1 MKKLFFGIAIAMFM
15 LYGCGDSMTGIE
27 SNFIIKLTGTDGIKF
42 SGNYSFVGTGDVPK
56 PMVVTGTI
64 PFEYTGKGVTA
75 VCFFRKTSEEGTLKV
90 EILNA
95 RKVISESVTEIPYGF
110 VTLKTPLPDK
120 NTVISQILRKILG
133 E

>member
-1 MKKLFFGIAIAMFM
+1 VKKLFFGIAIAILM

-42 SGNYSFVGTGDVPK
+42 SGNYSFVGTGGVPK
-56 PMVVTGTI
+56 PMVVAGTI
-64 PFEYTGKGVTA
+64 PAEYIGKGVTT
-75 VCFFRKTSEEGTLKV
+75 VCFFQKTSEKGTLKV

-95 RKVISESVTEIPYGF
+95 GKVVSESVTEIPYGF

-120 NTVISQILRKILG
+120 NTFISQILRKILG